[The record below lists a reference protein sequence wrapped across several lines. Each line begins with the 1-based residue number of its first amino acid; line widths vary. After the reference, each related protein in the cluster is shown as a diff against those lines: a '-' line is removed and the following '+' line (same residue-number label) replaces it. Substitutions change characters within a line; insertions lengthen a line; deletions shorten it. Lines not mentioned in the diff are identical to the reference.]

1 LGRSFWHRGDDE
13 QGEHGSRDVTIF
25 LRDSALDSAGGFCVT
40 RKQSVR
46 RESGYMLMTIAIV
59 LLVLYLLGFFA
70 FHVTAGL
77 IHIVLVVA
85 VIMFILH
92 FVTGRSA

>member
-1 LGRSFWHRGDDE
+1 M
-13 QGEHGSRDVTIF
+13 
-25 LRDSALDSAGGFCVT
+25 T

-46 RESGYMLMTIAIV
+46 RESDYMLMTIAIV

-92 FVTGRSA
+92 FVRGRTA

>member
-1 LGRSFWHRGDDE
+1 
-13 QGEHGSRDVTIF
+13 
-25 LRDSALDSAGGFCVT
+25 
-40 RKQSVR
+40 
-46 RESGYMLMTIAIV
+46 MLMTIAIV

-77 IHIVLVVA
+77 IHVVLVVA

-92 FVTGRSA
+92 FVTGRTA

>member
-1 LGRSFWHRGDDE
+1 MFPRL
-13 QGEHGSRDVTIF
+13 
-25 LRDSALDSAGGFCVT
+25 T
-40 RKQSVR
+40 RKRSIR
-46 RESGYMLMTIAIV
+46 RESVYMLMTIAIV

-92 FVTGRSA
+92 FMQGRTA